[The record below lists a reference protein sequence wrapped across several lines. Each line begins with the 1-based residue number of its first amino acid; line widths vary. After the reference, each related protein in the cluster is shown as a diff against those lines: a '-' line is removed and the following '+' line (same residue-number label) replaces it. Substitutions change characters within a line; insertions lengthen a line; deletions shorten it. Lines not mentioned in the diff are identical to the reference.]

1 MTKKDIL
8 TGALLIGLLA
18 GLIGIAAVH
27 GRTITPNLMHVGSTG
42 WCMVLG
48 MALLTA
54 YLDTCVGGG
63 HGTLLT
69 PMLILLG
76 FPSRMVVPAIL
87 LSEVGIGILAT
98 ILNHRAG
105 NIRLARGEQHRRV
118 LLVLSICSLV
128 GSVVAV
134 TAAVK
139 LPQRWVNLYI
149 GLVIVAVGLLV
160 VTQWRSARGFSMK
173 RIVVLGTV
181 AAFNK
186 GISGGGYGPLLTA
199 GQVLSGVCEKGAVS
213 ITPPARVDGV
223 NRGHPVLRRP
233 RHARTWPGVA
243 AGSGVPAGD
252 AGGSLYGGPSQCR
265 CAAQRHRGG
274 NAGPWYA
281 ARAQGIGLS
290 PSFRSR

>member
-8 TGALLIGLLA
+8 TGGLLA
-18 GLIGIAAVH
+18 GLLAGLVGIAVINCGA
-27 GRTITPNLMHVGSTG
+27 ITPDLVRVGSTG
-42 WCMVLG
+42 WFAVLG
-48 MALLTA
+48 MAFLTG

-63 HGTLLT
+63 HGTMLT
-69 PMLILLG
+69 PVLILLG
-76 FPSRMVVPAIL
+76 FPSRTVVPAIL
-87 LSEVGIGILAT
+87 LSEVGIGILST

-118 LLVLSICSLV
+118 LIVLSVCSLV

-134 TAAVK
+134 TAAVR

-160 VTQWRSARGFSMK
+160 ATGWRSARGFSMR

-186 GISGGGYGPLLTA
+186 GISGGGYGPLLTG

-213 ITPPARVDGV
+213 ITPPARGLTGLISVLLYFTAQGTLEL
-223 NRGHPVLRRP
+223 GLALPLILGSLLAMPVAVLTITRVRADMLRK
-233 RHARTWPGVA
+233 GIVA
-243 AGSGVPAGD
+243 ATLVLGVLLVVKA
-252 AGGSLYGGPSQCR
+252 LR
-265 CAAQRHRGG
+265 
-274 NAGPWYA
+274 
-281 ARAQGIGLS
+281 
-290 PSFRSR
+290 

>member
-8 TGALLIGLLA
+8 TGGLLA
-18 GLIGIAAVH
+18 GLLAGLVAIAVVH
-27 GRTITPNLMHVGSTG
+27 GRAITPNLIRIGSTG
-42 WCMVLG
+42 WFTVLG
-48 MALLTA
+48 MALVTG

-63 HGTLLT
+63 HGTMLT

-76 FPSRMVVPAIL
+76 FRSQMVVPAIL
-87 LSEVGIGILAT
+87 LSEIGIGIVST

-118 LLVLSICSLV
+118 LLVLSVCSLV

-139 LPQRWVNLYI
+139 LPSRWVNLYI

-160 VTQWRSARGFSMK
+160 GTGWRSSAGFSMK

-186 GISGGGYGPLLTA
+186 GLSGGGYGPLLTG

-213 ITPPARVDGV
+213 ITPPARGLTGLISVILYFAAQGTLEL
-223 NRGHPVLRRP
+223 GLALPLVL
-233 RHARTWPGVA
+233 
-243 AGSGVPAGD
+243 
-252 AGGSLYGGPSQCR
+252 GSLLAMPV
-265 CAAQRHRGG
+265 AVFTV
-274 NAGPWYA
+274 
-281 ARAQGIGLS
+281 ARVRADLLRKGIVVATLVLGVLLVVKAL
-290 PSFRSR
+290 R